1 MAEDSDSIF
10 SEDEEAWGGQP
21 DSTSIIAA
29 IFGIAPAYIAP
40 NPFSVPA
47 PPQVPSPSA
56 SSPPLLAPLA
66 GQVRRRDEAHP
77 NATIKAFR
85 DAGGEKLIIESLPP
99 GTYLKLKSGEEFY
112 FTEDN
117 GKNILLHL
125 EPSRLIRN
133 IISKLPA
140 KLTERL
146 EYLAQFKS
154 EPETGWD
161 NSTED
166 LKSAVYAAYIRE
178 WRLRFIFRR
187 LLIRWRITKMNKTA
201 EKELD
206 PITLTEP
213 EKEIHLYDWSNKRK
227 FIFDARSLATLIE
240 TKLMYQ
246 EYGVPIPMMPKNPKN
261 NVEFTYGQLL
271 SIYNQCQQHGE
282 LRWGLTTLREYNFN
296 KSRWHLYH
304 KSALTMNSI
313 RVSISA
319 LDTFEARELF
329 SDFIFAKMDDLGFSY
344 SNYVFNAYQ
353 VAMTILPKHWYLE
366 KLKPWA
372 TLHYEAEHFGH
383 NKARTINAACLKI
396 FKKHPQF
403 IADLKA
409 AKII

>member
-1 MAEDSDSIF
+1 MAEDSDTIF
-10 SEDEEAWGGQP
+10 SEDEEVWGGGEEP
-21 DSTSIIAA
+21 AANIIAA
-29 IFGIAPAYIAP
+29 IFGLPPQLLAP
-40 NPFSVPA
+40 NPFTLL
-47 PPQVPSPSA
+47 PPLTEPPVSLSPSI
-56 SSPPLLAPLA
+56 APLA

-85 DAGGEKLIIESLPP
+85 DAGGEKLVIESLPP
-99 GTYLKLKSGEEFY
+99 GMYLKLKSGDEFY
-112 FTEDN
+112 FTEDD
-117 GKNILLHL
+117 GKKILLHR
-125 EPSRLIRN
+125 EPSLLLRN

-140 KLTERL
+140 KLTERM
-146 EYLAQFKS
+146 EYLVQFNS
-154 EPETGWD
+154 EPEAGWD
-161 NSTED
+161 NTAED
-166 LKSAVYAAYIRE
+166 IKSAVYAAYIRE

-187 LLIRWRITKMNKTA
+187 LLVRWRITKMNKSAT
-201 EKELD
+201 KEID
-206 PITLTEP
+206 PITLAEP
-213 EKEIHLYDWSNKRK
+213 EKEVHLYDWSNKRM

-246 EYGVPIPMMPKNPKN
+246 EYGFPLPMMPKNPKN

-271 SIYNQCQQHGE
+271 SIYNQCQKHGE

-313 RVSISA
+313 RVSLGA

-353 VAMTILPKHWYLE
+353 VAMASVPKHWYLE

-372 TLHYEAEHFGH
+372 VLHYEAEHFGH

-403 IADLKA
+403 SNDRRSRRI
-409 AKII
+409 